1 MNRLRRW
8 SLCVAAAAVMAAVTV
23 QSAPLRAQ
31 VERAPVIGVI
41 DIQGVLRASTAVQA
55 LSREVEARRD
65 RTQAEMQGREEA
77 LRSADSDLAQRR
89 SALTPQAYAEERAKL
104 EADAEALQREAQELR
119 RRLDQRFRQELGR
132 AHVGTPGTNAQLVCP
147 L

>member
-1 MNRLRRW
+1 MSWEDEVGHIERGKSVVYRVKMCGLW
-8 SLCVAAAAVMAAVTV
+8 SLVAAAGAVTAALSV
-23 QSAPLRAQ
+23 PSAPLRAQ

-89 SALTPQAYAEERAKL
+89 SALTPQAYAEI
-104 EADAEALQREAQELR
+104 
-119 RRLDQRFRQELGR
+119 GR
-132 AHVGTPGTNAQLVCP
+132 AHV
-147 L
+147 